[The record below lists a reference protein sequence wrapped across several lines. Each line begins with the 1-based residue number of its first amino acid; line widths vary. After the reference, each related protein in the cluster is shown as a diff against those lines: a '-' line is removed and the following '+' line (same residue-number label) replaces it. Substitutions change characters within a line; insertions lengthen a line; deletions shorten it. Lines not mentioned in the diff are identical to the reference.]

1 MTLRLI
7 LIRHAKSSWED
18 PFGDDHARVLNERGR
33 ASAKAIGAWLAK
45 EGYAPDV
52 VLCSDAART
61 QETASLVLGALDP
74 QPALRLSGR
83 IYHASP
89 DTILELIRQQT
100 AKTVAVIGH
109 NPGIGMLANAL
120 VAAAPDHQRFLD
132 YPTCAS
138 TVIDFAAE
146 RWAAIKPQTGVCTA
160 FVVPRDL
167 IGTTVH
173 DIE

>member
-7 LIRHAKSSWED
+7 LIRHAKSSWSD
-18 PFGDDHARVLNERGR
+18 PFSDDHERVLNNRGQ
-33 ASAKAIGAWLAK
+33 ASASAIGTWMAQ
-45 EGYAPDV
+45 EGYLPDI

-61 QETASLVLGALDP
+61 QETMELILAALP
-74 QPALRLSGR
+74 KQPKWQLSGR
-83 IYHASP
+83 IYHAAP
-89 DTILELIRQQT
+89 DTILDMIQKQT

-120 VAAAPDHQRFLD
+120 VASAPTHHRFND
-132 YPTCAS
+132 YPTCAT
-138 TVIDFAAE
+138 TVIDFE
-146 RWAAIKPQTGVCTA
+146 SDDWRNIQPRTGQHKA

-167 IGTTVH
+167 IGTSAQ